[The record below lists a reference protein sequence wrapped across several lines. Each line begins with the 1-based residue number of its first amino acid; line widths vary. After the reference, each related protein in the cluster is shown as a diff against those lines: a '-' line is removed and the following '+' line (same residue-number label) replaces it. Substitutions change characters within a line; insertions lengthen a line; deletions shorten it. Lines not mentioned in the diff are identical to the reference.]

1 MSHMAIVAI
10 VVRQKEKQK
19 KKRVI
24 ILDFEIF
31 LKQLMVNAEESSYYY
46 SSV

>member
-19 KKRVI
+19 KKGYNIR
-24 ILDFEIF
+24 FRNF
-31 LKQLMVNAEESSYYY
+31 LETING
-46 SSV
+46 

>member
-1 MSHMAIVAI
+1 MAIVAI
-10 VVRQKEKQK
+10 VVRQKEKQ